1 MKLTRGTMLVIV
13 GLFIAP
19 IAITI
24 TARAAKPAAGPTMEN
39 LMAAE
44 EGLAKAFRENNADG
58 IQSYLSDDWAVISG
72 FADVA
77 EGNDTFSSGIKS
89 GSRTLKTFDISEPR
103 ARLNGNTGWVTFTL
117 HLAGQSRGKPF
128 DVMER
133 ETDIWTWKDGNW
145 KCTLSH
151 EVVFPKDEKPYL
163 DDKQFMDKY
172 KDQK

>member
-1 MKLTRGTMLVIV
+1 MKKMIASISLCML
-13 GLFIAP
+13 IAGM
-19 IAITI
+19 ATLV
-24 TARAAKPAAGPTMEN
+24 AAKSPKQDARPTMES
-39 LMAAE
+39 LMVAE
-44 EGLAKAFRENNADG
+44 DGIAKAFRENNADG

-77 EGNDTFSSGIKS
+77 EGNDTFPSGIKS
-89 GSRTLKTFDISEPR
+89 GFRTLTTFDISELR
-103 ARLNGNTGWVTFTL
+103 ARLNGNTGWITFKL

-163 DDKQFMDKY
+163 DDKQFMDRY

>member
-1 MKLTRGTMLVIV
+1 MKRIV
-13 GLFIAP
+13 TSISVYLFIAAM
-19 IAITI
+19 AISV
-24 TARAAKPAAGPTMEN
+24 AAKSAPAETGPTAEN

-72 FADVA
+72 FADVV

-133 ETDIWTWKDGNW
+133 ETDIWTWKDGTW

-163 DDKQFMDKY
+163 DDQHFMDRY